1 MCRRLWPCRPWF
13 LPGEAFSSWF
23 FRLAI
28 ANNGAVD
35 RFALAAFPGMA
46 ILNRDLDKFAPT
58 PLLQGL
64 ADKSGR
70 SVDAMEGACLR
81 RYVGILYEG
90 VSQAGPQRWALRQGV
105 YNRQRTGFGHQWCA
119 ACLRSDPVPYSR
131 LVHRLALV
139 STCPTHGVVLVDR
152 CHGCGEPSLPHKA
165 TRNKPTHCDR
175 CDADRREAPQ
185 SAGSSR
191 TLQLEA
197 RLVAM
202 LDDPLPH
209 TFVETLHPLAYYGL
223 VHQVLAS
230 LVRGSLCQELRAA
243 AASRFGGDAR
253 PPVYSSGERTFES
266 LSANDRHRLMELA
279 APLLDAWPWHFVA
292 ACSQAGISRTHLY
305 GFQRP
310 RQTPYVFARPVADYL
325 STNVLRPV
333 VGVPRPQD
341 GLAFHGQASLSAA
354 RRKAKRQAL
363 RSRGTTDP
371 CATTPPAAFK
381 PPCG

>member
-1 MCRRLWPCRPWF
+1 MARRLWPCRPHL

-35 RFALAAFPGMA
+35 RFARAAFPGLA
-46 ILNRDLDKFAPT
+46 ILNRDIDKLAPEA
-58 PLLQGL
+58 LFEGLGQG
-64 ADKSGR
+64 SGR
-70 SVDAMEGACLR
+70 SIEAMEAACLR
-81 RYVGILYEG
+81 RYIGILYEG
-90 VSQAGPQRWALRQGV
+90 VGEAGAQRWALRQGI

-119 ACLRSDPVPYSR
+119 ACLRSDSVPYSR

-152 CHGCGEPSLPHKA
+152 CHGCGEPSRPHKA
-165 TRNKPTHCDR
+165 TRNKPIHCDR
-175 CDADRREAPQ
+175 CGADRREAPQ
-185 SAGSSR
+185 SAASSR
-191 TLQLEA
+191 ALQFEA
-197 RLVAM
+197 RLIAL
-202 LDDPLPH
+202 LDGPLPH

-243 AASRFGGDAR
+243 TASRFGGDAR
-253 PPVYSSGERTFES
+253 PPAYSTGERTFES
-266 LSANDRHRLMELA
+266 LGSQDRHRLMGLA
-279 APLLDAWPWHFVA
+279 APLLDSWPWHFVA

-310 RQTPYVFARPVADYL
+310 RQTPYVFAQPVADYL
-325 STNVLRPV
+325 STNVLRPMI
-333 VGVPRPQD
+333 GTPRPHD

-354 RRKAKRQAL
+354 RRRAKRQAL
-363 RSRGTTDP
+363 RARVTAET
-371 CATTPPAAFK
+371 
-381 PPCG
+381 